1 MQSSRA
7 LGVFALCAV
16 ILAAIAF
23 AAVDVSVAVT
33 ADGTLPGIAIVS
45 AVIGTVALMASIVPA
60 FAWFVRSI
68 EHPHHDAD
76 IEPIPVSVTPRTF
89 EDDDL

>member
-1 MQSSRA
+1 MPSRA
-7 LGVFALCAV
+7 LGVVALCAV

-23 AAVDVSVAVT
+23 AAVDVTVSLSGGMLPAAAV
-33 ADGTLPGIAIVS
+33 VY
-45 AVIGTVALMASIVPA
+45 AVIGAVALMASIVPA
-60 FAWFVRSI
+60 FLWLARSI

-76 IEPIPVSVTPRTF
+76 IEPLPVSVVARTF